1 MSDLQKKEREK
12 NMQRL
17 SKKLFFLISP
27 YPSYRKFIE
36 EHDSRLSIHPKY
48 LFVKLLV
55 SFLTLLVNNIL
66 IVEFIEPACR
76 ETNLSFVALIFKLV
90 PLTFYIN
97 MTLYYMVMDNVI
109 AALAEVT
116 RVRNR
121 MFYLDWWNARTVS

>member
-1 MSDLQKKEREK
+1 
-12 NMQRL
+12 MQRL